1 MSTTLETPSLAP
13 ANEAV
18 RTIRRRPFGLKH
30 ALHAAGAVFQWR
42 LLLWWAILL
51 LLPAMAAA
59 LPVWQLLSVSL
70 DHSVHA
76 PQLASG
82 LDMVAIADLGGL
94 VQDRF
99 SPAIGS
105 GSLVALAL
113 TLLLSPLL
121 TGMTITAVRA
131 PRRLGFMGLLGGGGQ
146 EYGRMLRMLIWAA
159 IPLGIV
165 GIVAGIAFDA
175 AGRSATTAVLEAD
188 AERASHIAMVV
199 SAIVFVIVH
208 ATIDAGRALLANERR
223 RRSAIVAWWG
233 GVRLLLRRPLA
244 LLGSY
249 VVITAIGLTVA
260 ALLVLARVHVPA
272 LGVLGTIGAFLLT
285 QLAVI
290 VVGWM
295 RSARLFALMALAR
308 DPKV

>member
-1 MSTTLETPSLAP
+1 MSTPLETPSLAP
-13 ANEAV
+13 ANDAV

-30 ALHAAGAVFQWR
+30 ALHAAGAAFQWR

-51 LLPAMAAA
+51 LLPAMSAT
-59 LPVWQLLSVSL
+59 LPVWQMLSVSL

-76 PQLASG
+76 PQLASQ
-82 LDMVAIADLGGL
+82 LDMVAIADLAGV

-99 SPAIGS
+99 SPAIGT

-131 PRRLGFMGLLGGGGQ
+131 PRRLGFMGLLGGGAQ
-146 EYGRMLRMLIWAA
+146 EYGRMLRMLIWAT
-159 IPLGIV
+159 IPLALA
-165 GIVAGIAFDA
+165 GIVAGMAFGA
-175 AGRSATTAVLEAD
+175 ADRSIGQATLEAD
-188 AERASHIAMVV
+188 ADRASHIAMAL

-223 RRSAIVAWWG
+223 RRSAVVAWWG
-233 GVRLLLRRPLA
+233 GAKLLLRRPLA

-249 VVITAIGLTVA
+249 VVITAIGLAVA

-272 LGVLGTIGAFLLT
+272 LGALGTVGAFVLT

-308 DPKV
+308 DPKA